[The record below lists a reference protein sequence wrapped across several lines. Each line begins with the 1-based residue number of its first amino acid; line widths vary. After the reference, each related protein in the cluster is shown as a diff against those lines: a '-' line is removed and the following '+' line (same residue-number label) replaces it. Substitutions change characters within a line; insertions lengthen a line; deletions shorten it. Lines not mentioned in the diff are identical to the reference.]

1 MFHTQLLPN
10 NPFDE
15 IYQCDFLD
23 GMVGVHRV
31 HIARAA
37 ENTEV
42 QIQAQ
47 GCESH
52 WPLQKSVAISDQKCF
67 QGTAGTSIALA
78 QYFRRYRCLQHVRGL
93 QTPFKYNGIYTF
105 NSFRHSVI

>member
-1 MFHTQLLPN
+1 MLMFHTQLLPN
-10 NPFDE
+10 NSFDE

-47 GCESH
+47 GC
-52 WPLQKSVAISDQKCF
+52 
-67 QGTAGTSIALA
+67 
-78 QYFRRYRCLQHVRGL
+78 
-93 QTPFKYNGIYTF
+93 
-105 NSFRHSVI
+105 